1 MRPKGKRL
9 DWRLGFA
16 VGTLVYVA
24 WVLPLG
30 LHDFEKVHRVYRQ
43 AAERLHLAK
52 VEVIAR
58 QELIEQCKREAM
70 VGEDFRPSGNKAAGI
85 AEPACLSWPA
95 AVLEQKQRAVTERL
109 IAERSRAARKLGLFY
124 FTFVVIFLVL
134 PPLVMYLW
142 LVLLIRIFRS
152 VKAAK

>member
-1 MRPKGKRL
+1 MRPMGKCL
-9 DWRLGFA
+9 NWRLGFA

-30 LHDFEKVHRVYRQ
+30 LHDFEKVHREYRH
-43 AAERLHLAK
+43 AAERLRPTQI
-52 VEVIAR
+52 EVIAR

-70 VGEDFRPSGNKAAGI
+70 GDEDFRPDGNKAADI

-95 AVLEQKQRAVTERL
+95 AVFEQKRQAVTERL
-109 IAERSRAARKLGLFY
+109 IAERSRAVRKLGLFY